1 MSELIYKIG
10 DVVHDV
16 CQGKGKIIGVD
27 LADKENRAL
36 EPYLVKFENGY
47 EFWLSEED
55 ISTGR
60 E

>member
-36 EPYLVKFENGY
+36 EPYLVK
-47 EFWLSEED
+47 
-55 ISTGR
+55 
-60 E
+60 